1 MYKEVIPHL
10 KEKLTQWRY
19 EPFDDAILLVI
30 KYPCG
35 NVSANLT
42 ENEKKN
48 PGYGGSL
55 SELFPRCVELLI
67 GGCFVTCAMAG
78 FSL

>member
-48 PGYGGSL
+48 SRFTDKEANTLIYKHTI
-55 SELFPRCVELLI
+55 LFY
-67 GGCFVTCAMAG
+67 
-78 FSL
+78 